1 MKAWPMVPLGEVLQ
15 HKVDRYPVNAD
26 QTYPTFGV
34 YGFGRGLF
42 HKPSISGATVKAQHL
57 YRVRNGQFVY
67 SRLKAFEGAY
77 ALVTEEFDGH
87 YVSNEFPTFDCLPN
101 RLLPTFVAAYF
112 RSSSTWKYAAQL
124 STGVGARRERIQQEQ
139 LLSLLIPL
147 PSINEQRRLVT
158 LFDTL
163 AAQIEEAQLLQ
174 QESKALAKSFVS
186 SLHLKMSGNE
196 RHMLGEV
203 LVSDEDRTEILEGH
217 IYPQVGV
224 RGFGG
229 GLFARETLDASQTTY
244 KSFNRLY
251 DGAVVLSQVKGWEGA
266 IAVCPPQ
273 LVGRFVSPEYRTFR
287 CLSGKASSEYLSAVF
302 ATPWFWTQLKR
313 LTRGVGA
320 RRERIRPEAFL
331 AIDIPMPS
339 LSKQEEALEL
349 IRKITSVSRIHDAM
363 DAEFDALMP
372 ATLNQAFQGQLS

>member
-1 MKAWPMVPLGEVLQ
+1 MSKWPKVPLADVLQ
-15 HKVDRYPVNAD
+15 LQRRWIKIQPTE
-26 QTYPTFGV
+26 TYREIGVRSFGN
-34 YGFGRGLF
+34 GIF
-42 HKPSISGATVKAQHL
+42 HKAPIQGNTLGDKRVLSIEPGDLVLNNVFAW
-57 YRVRNGQFVY
+57 
-67 SRLKAFEGAY
+67 EGAV
-77 ALVTEEFDGH
+77 AVAGP
-87 YVSNEFPTFDCLPN
+87 NESGMIGSHRFITYTVDTTHTTPEYLSLFFSTPEG
-101 RLLPTFVAAYF
+101 REILLRASPGSAGRNKTLGLDRFI
-112 RSSSTWKYAAQL
+112 SSS
-124 STGVGARRERIQQEQ
+124 
-139 LLSLLIPL
+139 IPL
-147 PSINEQRRLVT
+147 PPLIDQRRLVA

-163 AAQIEEAQLLQ
+163 AAKIQEAQLLQ
-174 QESKALAKSFVS
+174 QESKDRAKSFVS

-196 RHMLGEV
+196 RRLLGDV
-203 LVSDEDRTEILEGH
+203 LVFDEDRTEILEGH
-217 IYPQVGV
+217 LYPQVGV

-339 LSKQEEALEL
+339 ICRQEEALEL
-349 IRKITSVSRIHDAM
+349 IRKITSVAKLHDAM
-363 DAEFDALMP
+363 NAEFEALMP
-372 ATLNQAFQGQLS
+372 ATLNQAFQGQFS